1 MSIGRFSRVI
11 HISIRYRW
19 SYLGTESPVCRIPFL
34 LRRKRRQ
41 TQTNVNTT
49 FKSSWSD
56 KNVNR
61 GAYQMNSLQWEQN
74 VGCLKKRAMNLWPLT
89 SCTYLCR
96 RAPRRLAYCRMLIEF
111 AAESCADVL
120 VELLLLLLSSS
131 SSDMV
136 DMPSTAVAIV
146 ESSHTSVA
154 AVLISAQFD
163 RYPFLFVARRLL
175 AQHNTTNVISLSLSL
190 SLSVLS
196 PRSWQVCCVCS
207 CVCVCVWRFEWL
219 CVYLFIC
226 LYKIG
231 NAIEMIRLS
240 NNNNNNNKQT
250 AKMLFQVI
258 FNKYMC
264 VVKVVV
270 WSLACVVWL
279 SSFWFASPFLH
290 TNSNRSRT
298 RTARIVH
305 DY

>member
-190 SLSVLS
+190 SLSLFYHLD
-196 PRSWQVCCVCS
+196 RGKFAACVRV
-207 CVCVCVWRFEWL
+207 CVCVCDVSNDYAFI
-219 CVYLFIC
+219 YLFV
-226 LYKIG
+226 Y
-231 NAIEMIRLS
+231 IR
-240 NNNNNNNKQT
+240 
-250 AKMLFQVI
+250 
-258 FNKYMC
+258 
-264 VVKVVV
+264 
-270 WSLACVVWL
+270 
-279 SSFWFASPFLH
+279 
-290 TNSNRSRT
+290 
-298 RTARIVH
+298 
-305 DY
+305 